1 MEQEEPT
8 VIDQMLENYD
18 TTVLKDTAGIR
29 ETKDTIESIGVEK
42 AKSKVGK
49 SRILIYLYDRSDIS
63 FEELK
68 NEINNFQRDDL
79 QIYLV
84 ENKIDLLTNSNTN
97 TLEDNLN
104 DYFNKKAK
112 DWLSGKKEDAQLHIT
127 NFINDTRKLGLTG
140 GDAREIYTGLVENI
154 ANIGQYYVTT
164 SDVNSL
170 DEVDDLIIGL
180 GLSIPYGN
188 NGGNL
193 TQHPEWQEKIEPI
206 LENLEDELNE
216 ELTQGPKIDKAR
228 RRIKL
233 ENKLV
238 EVNKLPIETEEQRVI
253 YKQKITELKNNREF
267 SDLNEVFKTNNYL
280 KNK

>member
-1 MEQEEPT
+1 MT
-8 VIDQMLENYD
+8 GSD
-18 TTVLKDTAGIR
+18 
-29 ETKDTIESIGVEK
+29 
-42 AKSKVGK
+42 AK
-49 SRILIYLYDRSDIS
+49 
-63 FEELK
+63 
-68 NEINNFQRDDL
+68 
-79 QIYLV
+79 
-84 ENKIDLLTNSNTN
+84 
-97 TLEDNLN
+97 
-104 DYFNKKAK
+104 
-112 DWLSGKKEDAQLHIT
+112 
-127 NFINDTRKLGLTG
+127 
-140 GDAREIYTGLVENI
+140 EIYTGLVQNI

-238 EVNKLPIETEEQRVI
+238 EVNKLPIDTEEQRII
-253 YKQKITELKNNREF
+253 YKQKITELKNDRQF
-267 SDLNEVFKTNNYL
+267 SDLNEVFKTNNYPYIEDFSAEIFNIRTNMRL
-280 KNK
+280 RNYEDNESPLDQLGLIKNKIVDLGITDNGILTDLNQAAQIAEQYKSIYHIFDVKSKPLFDDIDAFYRSQAGSKGVFGKVNLGGEF